1 MSFTIILT
9 IGLTLVGAVVVIG
22 SLPNKFLGT
31 IFCGDHEN
39 TNLKCDNQIQPGNFN
54 LC

>member
-22 SLPNKFLGT
+22 GLPNKFLGT
-31 IFCGDHEN
+31 IFCEDDEN
-39 TNLKCDNQIQPGNFN
+39 SNLKCDNQIQPGNIN